1 MQIIK
6 SILLSMLFFT
16 MLIAGNILAASN
28 DEVAVAEREQQWRQS
43 WVASDYNTL
52 ESLHAED
59 YYAINNEGHFTT
71 REQVLSD
78 VKAGKFKYSSMAHKD
93 MRIRIYG
100 NSAVVTG
107 ITINN
112 GYRGD
117 RDVSGVFAYTRVY
130 IKENNI
136 WRAAMAQ
143 YTRQKAI

>member
-6 SILLSMLFFT
+6 NMLLSALLFTLFVS
-16 MLIAGNILAASN
+16 GNTLAASK
-28 DEVAVAEREQQWRQS
+28 DQAAVAEREQQWRQS
-43 WVASDYNTL
+43 WVASDYKTL
-52 ESLHAED
+52 ETLHAED

-78 VKAGKFKYSSMAHKD
+78 VKAGKFKYSSMEHKD

-107 ITINN
+107 VTINN

-130 IKENNI
+130 IKENNL
-136 WRAAMAQ
+136 WRAVMAQ
-143 YTRQKAI
+143 YTRPKES